1 MKEEKR
7 SSKKILEG
15 LTFVVTGN
23 FGTSEI
29 RNNLKKTIEEY
40 GGNVVS
46 AVSKNV
52 DFILAGEKPGPE
64 KIKKADD
71 LNIKVISKEQF
82 ENILSSDFGS
92 FQSKEDNI

>member
-1 MKEEKR
+1 M
-7 SSKKILEG
+7 
-15 LTFVVTGN
+15 
-23 FGTSEI
+23 
-29 RNNLKKTIEEY
+29 
-40 GGNVVS
+40 VS